1 MAKRYSYS
9 PTRGGM
15 NYNCSADQTYVEIS
29 SDDMVERYKV
39 MEDNLKS
46 NFSLGLH
53 FHQKILKVLTSY
65 WDHSTS

>member
-15 NYNCSADQTYVEIS
+15 NYNCSADHTYVEIS
-29 SDDMVERYKV
+29 SDDMVEPFKV

-53 FHQKILKVLTSY
+53 FHRKI
-65 WDHSTS
+65 